1 MSEQDEMERMANE
14 VLVET
19 GLRLLVTRVVA
30 PQQQA
35 HTWCISFSDPKRI
48 SGRGTFDVTVS
59 WRLGS
64 TYMTVKQD
72 LKQQLQARVKPQV

>member
-14 VLVET
+14 VLRET

-30 PQQQA
+30 PRQQA

-48 SGRGTFDVTVS
+48 SGRGMFDIIVI

-64 TYMTVKQD
+64 TYVTVKED
-72 LKQQLQARVKPQV
+72 LKRQLQAMVKPQT